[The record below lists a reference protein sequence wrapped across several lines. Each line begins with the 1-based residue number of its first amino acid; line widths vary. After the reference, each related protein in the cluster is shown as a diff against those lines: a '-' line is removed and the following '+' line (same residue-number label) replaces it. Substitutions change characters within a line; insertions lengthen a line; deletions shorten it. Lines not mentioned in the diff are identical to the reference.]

1 MKQLILF
8 ILLVMSTIGYSQST
22 KTTTKVY
29 EPNVVLSGTQFTA
42 KSSTKKEMDKPTS
55 YTYKDKAG
63 KVYPVFSS
71 KNGKM
76 YCYRV
81 SKKTGKEY
89 KFYINQ

>member
-1 MKQLILF
+1 MKQFILF
-8 ILLVMSTIGYSQST
+8 ILLIMSTIGYSQST

-29 EPNVVLSGTQFTA
+29 EPNVVLQGKQFTP
-42 KSSTKKEMDKPTS
+42 KSTASKSLDKPTE

-63 KVYPVFSS
+63 TVYPVYSS
-71 KNGKM
+71 KNGKLF
-76 YCYRV
+76 CYRV